1 MLELSFAFLCLFK
14 GGKILICGFH
24 GTCFQDPQKRRISR
38 RCTSISSTAQPRGEE
53 QEEHDTDLQESRAS
67 PTKSNVEFAPKAVLS
82 SHTSSASEKP
92 RNTPKDPDDFLSK
105 LLSDRERAKTEERKS
120 LPSSGA
126 DSSEKS
132 LKVSAPHRHSGAGRE
147 KKERSLKKTE
157 SRLSGHR

>member
-14 GGKILICGFH
+14 DVKILICGFD
-24 GTCFQDPQKRRISR
+24 GTYFQDPSKRRLSR
-38 RCTSISSTAQPRGEE
+38 RSTSTSSTAQPRGEE
-53 QEEHDTDLQESRAS
+53 QEDHDTDLQESKAS
-67 PTKSNVEFAPKAVLS
+67 PTKSSVEFASKAVLS

-92 RNTPKDPDDFLSK
+92 RNSPKDPDDFFSR
-105 LLSDRERAKTEERKS
+105 LLSERERAKTEERKS

-132 LKVSAPHRHSGAGRE
+132 LKVNAPHRHSGAGRE
-147 KKERSLKKTE
+147 KKERSLRKTE